1 MPIDNSDTAI
11 NSTRQIRKPSTVARP
26 TSSRRCAR
34 AEYTLAPSM
43 PMKTHTVTS
52 IVLLTWSSTEP
63 SWASPQKSSLKV
75 SIWKAIATSAM
86 NSSSGSSLAS
96 VTTALS
102 TVAPRMPRSTSAWMT
117 HNTTDAPNTAAGVLP
132 SPKAGK
138 K

>member
-1 MPIDNSDTAI
+1 
-11 NSTRQIRKPSTVARP
+11 
-26 TSSRRCAR
+26 
-34 AEYTLAPSM
+34 M

-63 SWASPQKSSLKV
+63 SLASPQKSSLKV
-75 SIWKAIATSAM
+75 SIWKAMATSAM
-86 NSSSGSSLAS
+86 NSSSGTSLAS

-117 HNTTDAPNTAAGVLP
+117 HKTTDAPSTAAGVLP